1 MAGRDSESYEWK
13 MEPAETKNVLQDFL
27 LRFRDLRLPQGKQYK
42 YVQALHA
49 INSRRSR
56 VLTIE
61 IDDLT
66 TYSKDNDL
74 TRCIVENA
82 TRYIAL
88 IDGVVTEMLQKMDS
102 CTVKRADVFDEL
114 QRQRKHQRTEIVQS
128 SQNSGSDGYNHNDI
142 GVDNTVHARL

>member
-66 TYSKDNDL
+66 TYSKDN
-74 TRCIVENA
+74 VE
-82 TRYIAL
+82 
-88 IDGVVTEMLQKMDS
+88 
-102 CTVKRADVFDEL
+102 C
-114 QRQRKHQRTEIVQS
+114 QRTTPLTCINFPFS
-128 SQNSGSDGYNHNDI
+128 P
-142 GVDNTVHARL
+142 L